1 MGCGG
6 KIAEYTDKYL
16 IGKFY
21 IIHEAGTTSVV
32 VGTVT
37 TGSYVS
43 DVNMVSKMSR
53 REYLLDC
60 CHLKIFNF
68 NLSTLCRR
76 NGQGEKIREKQGGE
90 EDQFYFS

>member
-21 IIHEAGTTSVV
+21 IIHEGGTTNGV

-37 TGSYVS
+37 TGSHVS
-43 DVNMVSKMSR
+43 DVNMISKMNR
-53 REYLLDC
+53 RKYLLDC
-60 CHLKIFNF
+60 CHLKIFRF
-68 NLSTLCRR
+68 NLSAL
-76 NGQGEKIREKQGGE
+76 
-90 EDQFYFS
+90 